1 MDGGSGQL
9 IANEELVFGRPAG
22 ELPRVDGEGAAAG
35 KHSLA
40 LSNGVFEQLAG
51 TQIPMRDMKMTDSV
65 LTQAVSA
72 HDGAGILHISLY
84 HNGIVTWRVLFGLL
98 LALPGAAQVIEFE
111 SGGLKYQT
119 LTRNGVTVMFAH
131 LPTHLHD
138 YAILQVAISNGAQAP
153 CTIRPEDFT
162 FLRADSSAIH
172 AAPARRVVGALI
184 EKGNRGDVIKLVST
198 YEMALYGMTRLQP
211 TNGYEA
217 RRQQYLAEVA
227 STKIK
232 AAAAAS
238 VIALVQ
244 TKLLAGQST
253 DGAVFFPT
261 DGKHLGAGRLIM
273 RNSGGE
279 FTFNAEEPE
288 SGKR

>member
-1 MDGGSGQL
+1 V
-9 IANEELVFGRPAG
+9 I
-22 ELPRVDGEGAAAG
+22 
-35 KHSLA
+35 
-40 LSNGVFEQLAG
+40 
-51 TQIPMRDMKMTDSV
+51 
-65 LTQAVSA
+65 
-72 HDGAGILHISLY
+72 
-84 HNGIVTWRVLFGLL
+84 WRALFGLL
-98 LALPGAAQVIEFE
+98 LALPGSAQVIEFE

-138 YAILQVAISNGAQAP
+138 YTILQVAISNGAQAP

-162 FLRADSSAIH
+162 FVRAGQTAIT
-172 AAPARRVVGALI
+172 AAPARQVVGELI

-198 YEMALYGMTRLQP
+198 YEMALYGMTRFRP
-211 TNGYEA
+211 TNGYES
-217 RRQQYLAEVA
+217 RRQQYLAEVS

-238 VIALVQ
+238 AIALVQ
-244 TKLLAGQST
+244 TKLVAGQST

-261 DGKHLGAGRLIM
+261 DGRQLGAGRLIM

-279 FTFNAEEPE
+279 FNFNTEEPE
-288 SGKR
+288 AGKR